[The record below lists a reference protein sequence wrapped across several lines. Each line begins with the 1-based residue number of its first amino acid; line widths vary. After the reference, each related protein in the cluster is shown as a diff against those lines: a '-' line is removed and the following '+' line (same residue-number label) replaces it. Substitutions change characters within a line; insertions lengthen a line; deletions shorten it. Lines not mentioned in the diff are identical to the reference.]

1 MFDIITL
8 YGEIYTNSLSGYT
21 VTVVGY
27 YVNIVYGGLT
37 FRYTDDFDFYLSVAE
52 SALPSDRSVLKG
64 LCGNYNGDYEDDMYL
79 LGGNR
84 ATSVAAY
91 GNSYALT
98 TVSGPVSIYI
108 MLVREILTLRIN
120 LSNYHNSIQM

>member
-1 MFDIITL
+1 M
-8 YGEIYTNSLSGYT
+8 
-21 VTVVGY
+21 VGY

-120 LSNYHNSIQM
+120 YQIIIIQFKCDMQPDLCRFMQHSLK

>member
-1 MFDIITL
+1 M
-8 YGEIYTNSLSGYT
+8 
-21 VTVVGY
+21 VGY

-120 LSNYHNSIQM
+120 YQIIIIQFKCDMQPDLCTFMQHSLK